1 MHPLV
6 EKAVFLTDCRSD
18 SNDLIVV
25 VIYNKGDVGV
35 LRLGDE
41 RWKPLVEYQGKSY
54 RDLINFKGKIYANIS
69 EFSAPL
75 KFPVGDKKY
84 LVESCGELWLLD
96 REWRTQ
102 SDNVWYYPEAN
113 IVLAELAWY
122 EKVIWFNVY
131 KLDEEEHK
139 WVEVPDLGN
148 RILFADRDRSFSV
161 SAADFAG
168 DNCKGNCVFFL
179 NSCSI
184 YDKNYH
190 DDNDALRGL
199 GGKEPEIYLVG
210 DHCVDQLVAYPGYAD
225 QFWPLPSWLATV
237 SSSSSQS

>member
-1 MHPLV
+1 M
-6 EKAVFLTDCRSD
+6 
-18 SNDLIVV
+18 NVV

-54 RDLINFKGKIYANIS
+54 RDLINFKGKIYAVNPWGDCLVIDSSLNIS

-96 REWRTQ
+96 REWRTE

-113 IVLAELAWY
+113 IVLRELAWY
-122 EKVIWFNVY
+122 EMVIWFNVY
-131 KLDEEEHK
+131 KLDEEEHKWK

-148 RILFADRDRSFSV
+148 RILFADRDCSFSV
-161 SAADFAG
+161 SVADFAG
-168 DNCKGNCVFFL
+168 GNCKGNCVFFL

-190 DDNDALRGL
+190 DDYDALRGL
-199 GGKEPEIYLVG
+199 GDKEPRFTL
-210 DHCVDQLVAYPGYAD
+210 
-225 QFWPLPSWLATV
+225 
-237 SSSSSQS
+237 